1 MKTGRNDSCPCGSGK
16 KYKKCCLS
24 LDSLTFS
31 GYLSGFSS
39 LEALK
44 VLSLL
49 QILPINQA
57 KLVRLESI
65 QDKICQNI
73 NDNEVL
79 EYDQLIKTIHK
90 EYDCDYREDPLESC
104 ATENLMFFNGN
115 NIVFPGIAKD
125 STNINQLLLNSIFH
139 IDDSLADKTKD
150 IIREG
155 TVFLLYIHDRI
166 AKNIGLQRN
175 MSEDDYRGQI
185 YFPEQDF
192 ADRHKSLFEFTQNDI
207 ENIYAKFQIE
217 HDVISYF
224 YTTQSEVISN
234 NYEETILIQKP
245 FLKIGDKYY
254 LAMPSA
260 QMYCLNLFVR
270 DVAKSRAEQNVL
282 DFCYNRRLIYELNHY
297 LGAYWSKIKVD
308 IEISQYESIWQFD
321 NNKFAYVCFLTVD
334 KDDSLESRANEV
346 IALLKEKFD
355 NPVEF
360 LSLFIFASY
369 EIDEV
374 QAFGFGDIHEATYQL
389 ALNFFD
395 IDRLFTNWDFDK
407 LSLWKYARAESIVH
421 EDRNVEIMP
430 FYSTLTY
437 YKYYM
442 SNKETFYRIDEQM
455 PNILSFDFTTQG
467 NIAIGATQKNDKHFI
482 FYINENG
489 KLGYLPVTKTQQYA
503 PIYTSEEILYGKLR
517 VALEYY
523 SLPLWLTSNSHSDS
537 LSNSFIEA
545 IVYWLY
551 ELREHLTLFLNK
563 LGRHP
568 IEITLNFSKELRQ
581 FLKTGEQETLHNNHL
596 NIESNINIGNR
607 KIEIIIPLEIFTV
620 LHRKDNYGER
630 LLIDSIL
637 HNFRK
642 FGEMQGLKIFEEDDI
657 KNLLDANMP
666 LSRKKMI
673 LTSHMDDSIKRYS
686 QYIPKTRFLSDAD
699 SAIILENNVKW
710 LNYQKPIPST
720 ISSVDDKL
728 TLLYDLITSLRN
740 QLRLRLKRF
749 NSFELLKHVILR
761 HEAIIYKSGYLDLS
775 LTAKLEC
782 FSHYQDIVEEYKK
795 ANSDIIKA
803 SHATRSL
810 IECIVAEPYFGDDV
824 VNDNDVDF
832 LVALLSEINF
842 YGNVIDS
849 IKLNLD
855 NPEMGLLPSG
865 RIGLNHDFYDSV
877 LHNYRESVTMDEVQE
892 NNESFDSLFKVRDKN
907 DSTPLDPYYDKIDK
921 VFKDELGI
929 AFSRIIAILRF
940 LSIRCFENEASYY
953 GCKEDELIPLISI
966 NSIIEKEEI
975 EAFIKFMSLKTRGC
989 FDIPPS
995 GFFASDINTW
1005 RYNREFS
1012 YVRRPLLKI
1021 KMEDS
1026 TYNFIWSARHLAM
1039 ASENLMYIFFN
1050 GLLKVD
1056 EKQYPEISKL
1066 VKERNTIKGKEYR
1079 DSVLQWLKQQ
1089 PIYVHE
1095 QEIKVRKSVF
1105 SNAEKD
1111 YGDIDVLVVDDN
1123 TKTVYLIE
1131 CKNTKQAKIMYD
1143 FQNDAKNYI
1152 DKQLPKHVN
1161 RGNFIKYNLETL
1173 SKKIGKDVIGYNV
1186 QPIVISSYQ
1195 LPVKFIQDV
1204 PIPIYSF
1211 TEIKRLNL
1219 FK

>member
-1 MKTGRNDSCPCGSGK
+1 MKTGRNDLCPCGSGK
-16 KYKKCCLS
+16 KYKKCCIFS
-24 LDSLTFS
+24 DNLTFS
-31 GYLSGFSS
+31 GYLSSFSS

-73 NDNEVL
+73 NDKEVSK
-79 EYDQLIKTIHK
+79 YDQLIKTIHK
-90 EYDCDYREDPLESC
+90 EYDYDYREDPLESC

-139 IDDSLADKTKD
+139 IDDSLADETKD

-166 AKNIGLQRN
+166 SKSIGLQRN

-207 ENIYAKFQIE
+207 ENIYAKFQIA

-224 YTTQSEVISN
+224 STHQSEVIN
-234 NYEETILIQKP
+234 NEGEETILIQKP
-245 FLKIGDKYY
+245 FLKVGGKYY

-260 QMYCLNLFVR
+260 QMYCLNLFIR
-270 DVAKSRAEQNVL
+270 EVAKSREEQNVL
-282 DFCYNRRLIYELNHY
+282 DFCYNRRLIYELHHY
-297 LGAYWSKIKVD
+297 LGSYWSKLKVD
-308 IEISQYESIWQFD
+308 IELNQYESIWQFD
-321 NNKFAYVCFLTVD
+321 NNKLAYVCFLPVD
-334 KDDSLESRANEV
+334 KDNSIESRANEV
-346 IALLKEKFD
+346 MALLKAKFD
-355 NPVEF
+355 YQVEF
-360 LSLFIFASY
+360 LSLFVFASY
-369 EIDEV
+369 ELDEIQSYGFEDID
-374 QAFGFGDIHEATYQL
+374 EATYML

-407 LSLWKYARAESIVH
+407 LSLWKYARAENIVH
-421 EDRNVEIMP
+421 DDRSVEIMP

-442 SNKETFYRIDEQM
+442 SNRESFYRTDEKM
-455 PNILSFDFTTQG
+455 PNVLSFDFATQG
-467 NIAIGATQKNDKHFI
+467 NIAIEATQKNDKHFI

-489 KLGYLPVTKTQQYA
+489 SPGYLPVTKTQQYA

-523 SLPLWLTSNSHSDS
+523 SLPIWLTSDSTRDS

-545 IVYWLY
+545 MVYWLY
-551 ELREHLTLFLNK
+551 ELREHLMPFVNK
-563 LGRHP
+563 LGRYP
-568 IEITLNFSKELRQ
+568 IEITLFFSEELRQ
-581 FLKTGEQETLHNNHL
+581 FLKTGGQETLNDNDL
-596 NIESNINIGNR
+596 NIESNINISNR
-607 KIEIIIPLEIFTV
+607 KIKIIIPLEIFNV

-630 LLIDSIL
+630 LLVDSIL
-637 HNFRK
+637 HSFKK
-642 FGEMQGLKIFEEDDI
+642 FGETQGIKIFGEHDI
-657 KNLLDANMP
+657 QNLLDAFMP

-686 QYIPKTRFLSDAD
+686 LYIPTARFLSDAD

-710 LNYQKPIPST
+710 LNYQKSVPSAIT
-720 ISSVDDKL
+720 SVDDKL

-740 QLRLRLKRF
+740 QLRLRLKHF

-795 ANSDIIKA
+795 ANTDIIKS
-803 SHATRSL
+803 SHTTRSL

-832 LVALLSEINF
+832 LIALLSEINF

-849 IKLNLD
+849 IQLKLD
-855 NPEMGLLPSG
+855 DPEIGLLPSG

-877 LHNYRESVTMDEVQE
+877 IHNYRESVIMDEVQE
-892 NNESFDSLFKVRDKN
+892 SNESFDSLFKVIKKDEN
-907 DSTPLDPYYDKIDK
+907 IPLDPYHDKIDK
-921 VFKDELGI
+921 IFKDELGI

-940 LSIRCFENEASYY
+940 LSVRCFENKASYY
-953 GCKEDELIPLISI
+953 YCKEDELIPMIST
-966 NSIIEKEEI
+966 NSILENGEI
-975 EAFIKFMSLKTRGC
+975 EAFIKFMSLETRGR
-989 FDIPPS
+989 FDTPPL
-995 GFFASDINTW
+995 GYFASDINTW

-1021 KMEDS
+1021 KMEDGS
-1026 TYNFIWSARHLAM
+1026 YSFIWSARHLAM

-1066 VKERNTIKGKEYR
+1066 VKERNIIKGKEYR
-1079 DSVLQWLKQQ
+1079 DTVLQWLKQQ
-1089 PIYVHE
+1089 SIYVHE

-1105 SNAEKD
+1105 PNAEKD

-1211 TEIKRLNL
+1211 TEVKRSKI
-1219 FK
+1219 FS